1 MSPARRLAALPCG
14 RKMKWAV
21 LVFWIVM
28 IGVLGGLAGKLN
40 GAEKNDASSWL
51 PGSAESTKALNLKT
65 DHFQK
70 DQSLPAIV
78 VYERKSGITPAD
90 LREAAHDKAAIA
102 KVKHVAGGRIIG
114 PVPSTKDHQAIQMIV
129 PIVSGKT
136 GWEDVGKAV
145 DHMHDI
151 VDKHRG
157 GGMAV
162 HIAGPG
168 GNAADS
174 AKAFKGI
181 DGILLF
187 ATLGVVILMLLITYR
202 SPILWALPVIS
213 AGTALMISP
222 GGIYLLAKHAGLTVK
237 RPEPGIL

>member
-14 RKMKWAV
+14 RRTKWVV
-21 LVFWIVM
+21 LVFWIIM
-28 IGVLGGLAGKLN
+28 IGTLGGLAGKLN

-78 VYERKSGITPAD
+78 VYEWKSGISRDD
-90 LREAAHDKAAIA
+90 LRKASDDKAAIA
-102 KVKHVAGGRIIG
+102 KIKHVSADKIIG
-114 PVPSTKDHQAIQMIV
+114 PVPSKDGKAIQMIV

-145 DHMHDI
+145 DHVRDI
-151 VDKHRG
+151 AKKNDH
-157 GGMAV
+157 GMAT

-168 GNAADS
+168 GSASDS

-187 ATLGVVILMLLITYR
+187 GAGAVVVLILL
-202 SPILWALPVIS
+202 
-213 AGTALMISP
+213 
-222 GGIYLLAKHAGLTVK
+222 
-237 RPEPGIL
+237 